1 MNNADIR
8 YANAE
13 LSKRP
18 KPQAKTADTLL
29 YEPRSHF
36 GNVANNDTMSEYKE
50 FPATP

>member
-29 YEPRSHF
+29 
-36 GNVANNDTMSEYKE
+36 MSLGV
-50 FPATP
+50 TSVTWLTTIQ